1 MCVGAARAQIVAFLE
16 DHSYPDSGW
25 AEALVAAYRQ
35 PWSAVGYAIAN
46 ANPRN
51 RRSRIIHLATYGEWQ
66 SPLSGETSALPGG
79 NVSYRREALLD
90 FSDDLPAMLQAD
102 FNIHARM
109 RRRGL
114 VLAVEPTARAE
125 HESGES
131 LVHAMRAS
139 FVYSR
144 VLAADRARL
153 GGWTLTRR
161 LSWAAGN
168 LWGAPLVRLAGLVRG
183 LRRQPGELARVA
195 VYLPAIA
202 AILLCGAVGEML
214 GFLLGEGRCADRL
227 MYWEV
232 DSPRARR
239 S

>member
-1 MCVGAARAQIVAFLE
+1 LE
-16 DHSYPDSGW
+16 DHSYPDSAW

-46 ANPRN
+46 ANPGSRC
-51 RRSRIIHLATYGEWQ
+51 SRIIHLATYGEWQ
-66 SPLSGETSALPGG
+66 SPPRGETSALPGG

-90 FSDDLPAMLQAD
+90 FGDQLPAMLQAD

-109 RRRGL
+109 RQRGL
-114 VLAVEPTARAE
+114 VLAIEPTARAQ

-131 LVHAMRAS
+131 LVDAMRAS

-144 VLAADRARL
+144 VLAANRAHL
-153 GGWTLTRR
+153 GGWTSRRR

-168 LWGAPLVRLAGLVRG
+168 LWGAPLARLAGLVRG
-183 LRRQPGELARVA
+183 LRRQPDELARVV

-214 GFLLGEGRCADRL
+214 GFLLGGGRCPDRL

-232 DSPRARR
+232 DAPRARR
-239 S
+239 T